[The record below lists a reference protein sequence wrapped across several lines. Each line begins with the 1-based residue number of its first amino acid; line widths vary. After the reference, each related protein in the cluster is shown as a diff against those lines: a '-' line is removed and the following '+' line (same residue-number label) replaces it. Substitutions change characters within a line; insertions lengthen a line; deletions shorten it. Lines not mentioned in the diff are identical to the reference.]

1 MPDATDDLKSGYYL
15 LNTDGGMAS
24 NGKRRAGDPLGEAAI
39 AGVLRTRRLAHVA
52 EFSRAIGRAS
62 QNVAEYTALIEG
74 LELARRHGIRRLRVY
89 MDSEL
94 VVEQMNSRSQ
104 VKESRLRELHET
116 ASLAAAE
123 FLSIRFAWVPRE
135 MNVEADG
142 LVREALAAA
151 R

>member
-1 MPDATDDLKSGYYL
+1 MPEPSVTLKRGYYL

-39 AGVLRTRRLAHVA
+39 GVVLRTRRLAPVA
-52 EFSRAIGRAS
+52 ELSRAIGRAS

-94 VVEQMNSRSQ
+94 VVDQMNNRSQ
-104 VKESRLRELHET
+104 VNETRLRELHNA
-116 ASLAAAE
+116 ASRAAGD

-151 R
+151 T